1 MRGVVS
7 CVKNEEITK
16 KVQTDMNNS
25 YLMRASIA
33 GAVIGTMSVVFD
45 MMQICCPFTGLGLI
59 GFIVPVVLIWY
70 YARNYSLSCGSAGCS
85 YGQVLGFIAVSMIF
99 AGVLYGALKA
109 VAVNT
114 FVEEQYKALLG
125 QSMDMIKQMGIYS
138 KAQIKQMNGM
148 MNTMQFNP
156 IFIVFTSIFS
166 MVFSGVLYG
175 LVIAAFTRREAD
187 PFADHNQT
195 NENEQ

>member
-1 MRGVVS
+1 
-7 CVKNEEITK
+7 
-16 KVQTDMNNS
+16 MNNS
-25 YLMRASIA
+25 YLFRASIA
-33 GAVIGTMSVVFD
+33 GAVIGAVSVVFD

-59 GFIVPVVLIWY
+59 GFLVPVVLIWF
-70 YARNYSLSCGSAGCS
+70 YARQYAISCGKAGCS
-85 YGQVLGFIAVSMIF
+85 YGQVLGFIAVAMIF
-99 AGVLYGALKA
+99 AGILYGAIKA

-114 FVEEQYKALLG
+114 FIEEQYKALLG

-156 IFIVFTSIFS
+156 IFIVFSSIFS

-187 PFADHNQT
+187 PFAEEPQQ
-195 NENEQ
+195 NETTESNE

>member
-1 MRGVVS
+1 
-7 CVKNEEITK
+7 
-16 KVQTDMNNS
+16 MNNG
-25 YLMRASIA
+25 YLLRASIA
-33 GAVIGTMSVVFD
+33 GAVIGAVSVVLD

-70 YARNYSLSCGSAGCS
+70 YARKYALSCGSAGCS

-114 FVEEQYKALLG
+114 FVEDEYKALLG
-125 QSMDMIKQMGIYS
+125 QSMEMIKQMGVYS

-148 MNTMQFNP
+148 MNSMQFNP
-156 IFIVFTSIFS
+156 IFIVFSSIFS

-175 LVIAAFTRREAD
+175 LVIAAFTRRESD
-187 PFADHNQT
+187 PFA
-195 NENEQ
+195 ENNSNAE

>member
-1 MRGVVS
+1 
-7 CVKNEEITK
+7 
-16 KVQTDMNNS
+16 MNNT
-25 YLMRASIA
+25 YLLRASIA
-33 GAVIGTMSVVFD
+33 GAVIGAVSVVFD

-59 GFIVPVVLIWY
+59 GFIVPLVLIWY
-70 YARNYSLSCGSAGCS
+70 YARQYSLSCGSEGCS
-85 YGQVLGFIAVSMIF
+85 YGQVLGFIAMSMVF

-114 FVEEQYKALLG
+114 FVEEEYKALLG

-187 PFADHNQT
+187 PFAEESQS
-195 NENEQ
+195 NETTEDNE

>member
-1 MRGVVS
+1 MRVEVN
-7 CVKNEEITK
+7 CVNNEEIK
-16 KVQTDMNNS
+16 KVQTDMNNN
-25 YLMRASIA
+25 YLLRASIA
-33 GAVIGTMSVVFD
+33 GAVIGAVSVAFD

-70 YARNYSLSCGSAGCS
+70 YSRQYALSCGKAGCS

-99 AGVLYGALKA
+99 AGILYGAIKA

-114 FVEEQYKALLG
+114 FIEEEYKALLG
-125 QSMDMIKQMGIYS
+125 QSMDM
-138 KAQIKQMNGM
+138 IKQMNGM

-156 IFIVFTSIFS
+156 IFIVFSSVFS

-187 PFADHNQT
+187 PFAEVEQ
-195 NENEQ
+195 NETTENNE